1 MRTPKEKEL
10 SMLSLILRHIVKRC
24 GAIGTRVGHQAMLLD
39 QPHTADVRILEQSEF
54 YVAFKKMGGE
64 PPLPGQWAP

>member
-10 SMLSLILRHIVKRC
+10 SIP
-24 GAIGTRVGHQAMLLD
+24 LD
-39 QPHTADVRILEQSEF
+39 QPLTADVRIPEPSEF

-64 PPLPGQWAP
+64 PAMPGQWAP

>member
-10 SMLSLILRHIVKRC
+10 SMLSLIQ
-24 GAIGTRVGHQAMLLD
+24 AILLD
-39 QPHTADVRILEQSEF
+39 QPHTADVRIPEQSEF

-64 PPLPGQWAP
+64 PAMPGQWAP